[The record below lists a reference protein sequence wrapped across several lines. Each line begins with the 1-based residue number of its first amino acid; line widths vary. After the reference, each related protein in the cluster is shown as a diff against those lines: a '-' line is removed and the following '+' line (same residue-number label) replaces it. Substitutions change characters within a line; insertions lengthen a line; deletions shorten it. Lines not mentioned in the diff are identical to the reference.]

1 MRKGQREIGNGII
14 RGQIPSTIL
23 GISHQQKQTAEHSH
37 FFAKSWPTAP
47 SNAFCEAAL
56 KTWSGTAAG
65 FNLNLLYIHTAARN
79 ICNVTGVKY
88 RDFSGRFIF

>member
-23 GISHQQKQTAEHSH
+23 GISHQQKQTVEHNH
-37 FFAKSWPTAP
+37 FFGKSWPTVS

-56 KTWSGTAAG
+56 KTWNGTAAG
-65 FNLNLLYIHTAARN
+65 CNLNLPLHAH
-79 ICNVTGVKY
+79 CKVCKVTGVKY
-88 RDFSGRFIF
+88 QDLRGRFIF